1 MILTSRSN
9 NLPFRKGICLAE
21 WTNFLVAKENSLSV
35 IIITCPQLDEST
47 FVGRLLLPVRWQWEM
62 DKDQKHACK
71 KVIYLDEKLYFS
83 IDKRYHLCLSVWPF
97 SLCTFHVITDILGVS
112 SNIPIYLSY
121 CVFLICS
128 DYPVLF
134 FLSFLAFLNFIIF
147 LYSPLLAW

>member
-1 MILTSRSN
+1 MF
-9 NLPFRKGICLAE
+9 PAKWEHIC
-21 WTNFLVAKENSLSV
+21 
-35 IIITCPQLDEST
+35 
-47 FVGRLLLPVRWQWEM
+47 RLLLPAQWQWEM

-121 CVFLICS
+121 CVFLI
-128 DYPVLF
+128 YPELFCVVFSLLSCLCKLCNIFILPFVSSISTFVVL
-134 FLSFLAFLNFIIF
+134 LG
-147 LYSPLLAW
+147 YHRD

>member
-1 MILTSRSN
+1 MILTSRSD

-21 WTNFLVAKENSLSV
+21 WNNFLVAKQNSLISDNHQMFPAKWEH
-35 IIITCPQLDEST
+35 IC
-47 FVGRLLLPVRWQWEM
+47 RLLLPVQWQWEM

-97 SLCTFHVITDILGVS
+97 SLCTFHIITDILRVS
-112 SNIPIYLSY
+112 FNIPIYLSY
-121 CVFLICS
+121 CVFLIYP
-128 DYPVLF
+128 DYSVLF
-134 FLSFLAFLNFIIF
+134 SLSFLAFINFIIF